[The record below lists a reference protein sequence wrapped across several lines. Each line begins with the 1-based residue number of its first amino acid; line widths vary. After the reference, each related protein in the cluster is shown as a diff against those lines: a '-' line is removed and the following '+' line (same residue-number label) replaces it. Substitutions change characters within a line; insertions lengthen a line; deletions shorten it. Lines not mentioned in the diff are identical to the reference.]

1 MKSNQSTTI
10 LAVDDHEYNVD
21 VIEGFLMEDGY
32 NLLKAYNGADALKM
46 VERHEIDLIL
56 LDVNMPQM
64 DGFEVCK
71 ILKANPSTKDI
82 PVIFLTALTDID
94 SIAQAFQMGGSDYL
108 QKPYC
113 GLELKI
119 RIRTHLNNKFYLE
132 EIKSKQAK
140 LAQLAATDNLTKLYN
155 SIYFDSKIKL
165 AQQEEKRF
173 AIIYVK
179 VNNLEQ
185 VNRVYGFDSSNK
197 IIKHYAKV
205 LKNIIPPEMVLARLY
220 GASFGILLNDY
231 DENDLRVMSK
241 KIRSELTQIDDLK
254 DTVHFNMVIY
264 RNVSKLLI
272 PEIYKKIIAAVESL

>member
-46 VERHEIDLIL
+46 VERHEVDLIL

-71 ILKANPSTKDI
+71 ILKSNPSTKDI

>member
-71 ILKANPSTKDI
+71 ILKSNPSTKDI